1 MAKRKMPAAV
11 AQAVI
16 DRADGRCEVMNF
28 PVCVGQAGPIHH
40 RKISGREH
48 SVENCVH
55 ICKPC
60 HDWIHAHP
68 AVSYEQGWL
77 IRMAHDPG
85 EVPMKYR
92 GRTVVLAAD
101 GSVEYQVLNA

>member
-1 MAKRKMPAAV
+1 MAKTPMPEAV

-16 DRADGRCEVMNF
+16 DRADGFCEASNF
-28 PVCVGQAGPIHH
+28 PVCTGFPGPIHH

-48 SVENCVH
+48 TVSNCVH
-55 ICKPC
+55 ICDAC
-60 HDWIHAHP
+60 HRWIHANP

-77 IRMAHDPG
+77 VKMNYEPG

-92 GRTVVLAAD
+92 GRPALLDPA
-101 GSVEYQVLNA
+101 GHIHYQEVE